1 MDALTESSSARRRLT
16 SALLL
21 LAAWTVPAVIS
32 AGQTYLLLASEG
44 TPLAFGRSL
53 AIQLP
58 LWWFWA
64 VLTPVIAWLLRR
76 WPLERGGS
84 GVAFVIHLLAALTA
98 AVGHSALIAYVTR
111 ALVPPR
117 AGEAVQPYQTWFF
130 GFMRS
135 RFQFELLTY
144 VLVLLGLL
152 AVTWYRRL
160 QERDLA
166 ASRLQ
171 AQLSQAELL
180 ALKMQLHPHF
190 LFNTLH
196 AISVLIRENPT
207 AAQRTVTLLGDLLR
221 STLATAGVQEVT
233 LGEELKFLER
243 YLQIE
248 EIRFQDRLT
257 VRFEI
262 DPAVEAAL
270 VPNLILQPL
279 VENAVRHA
287 VEPRPGP
294 GAVVVRARRE
304 GEALELAVLDDGPG
318 VSEEPTPRG
327 NGIGLSTT
335 RARLEGLYG
344 REGELRLDQ
353 RPEGGLA
360 VLVRLP
366 FQIAVGQSPPV
377 SHRGSAVAEPRN
389 RE

>member
-1 MDALTESSSARRRLT
+1 MSATSDFWSRPRRLS

-32 AGQTYLLLASEG
+32 AGQNYFLWGERN
-44 TPLAFGRSL
+44 PLSLGQSL
-53 AIQLP
+53 AVQLP

-64 VLTPVIAWLLRR
+64 LATPVIALLLRQ
-76 WPLERGGS
+76 WPLERGRLPTS
-84 GVAFVIHLLAALTA
+84 LGVQLTA
-98 AVGHSALIAYVTR
+98 ALASALLHT
-111 ALVPPR
+111 ALVAYLARQIVPLP
-117 AGEAVQPYQTWFF
+117 AGEAQRPYLFWLKGYLQ
-130 GFMRS
+130 S

-144 VLVLLGLL
+144 ALVLLGLL

-207 AAQRTVTLLGDLLR
+207 EAQRTVSLLGDLLR
-221 STLATAGVQEVT
+221 ATLATAGVQEVT
-233 LGEELKFLER
+233 LAEELKFLRR
-243 YLQIE
+243 YLEIE

-262 DPAVEAAL
+262 DPAVEHSL

-287 VEPRPGP
+287 VEPRAQPGT
-294 GAVVVRARRE
+294 VVVRAGRVN
-304 GEALELAVLDDGPG
+304 GSLELAVLDDGPG
-318 VSEEPTPRG
+318 VEVPGTPQG

-344 REGELRLDQ
+344 DQ
-353 RPEGGLA
+353 GQLLLEPRPEGGLA
-360 VLVRLP
+360 VVVRIPLRD
-366 FQIAVGQSPPV
+366 AHG
-377 SHRGSAVAEPRN
+377 
-389 RE
+389 

>member
-1 MDALTESSSARRRLT
+1 MSATTPETSAARRRLT
-16 SALLL
+16 SQALL

-32 AGQTYLLLASEG
+32 AGQTYFLLVSEG
-44 TPLAFGRSL
+44 NPLSFSRSL

-64 VLTPVIAWLLRR
+64 IATPVIAWLLRR
-76 WPLERGGS
+76 WPLERGRA
-84 GVAFVIHLLAALTA
+84 GVPLAIQLSAALVTA
-98 AVGHSALIAYVTR
+98 LVHSALLAYITR
-111 ALVPPR
+111 TMLPPR
-117 AGEAVQPYQTWFF
+117 AGEPILPYSTWFV
-130 GFMRS
+130 GYVRS

-160 QERDLA
+160 RERDLA

-233 LGEELKFLER
+233 LGEELKFLQR

-262 DPAVEAAL
+262 DPAAEGAL

-287 VEPRPGP
+287 VEPRSGP
-294 GAVVVRARRE
+294 GTVVVRARRE
-304 GEALELAVLDDGPG
+304 DDTLELAVLDDGPG
-318 VSEEPTPRG
+318 VDGVVTPQG
-327 NGIGLSTT
+327 HGIGLSTT

-344 REGELRLDQ
+344 AAGELRFDP

-360 VLVRLP
+360 VVVRIP
-366 FQIAVGQSPPV
+366 IRDGP
-377 SHRGSAVAEPRN
+377 G
-389 RE
+389 